1 MGRAMDAAGAGVIPC
16 VDVMRA
22 RRGCAPWGWRI
33 LARGSMVAVAL
44 AAGAC
49 GGAGAHRP
57 PPSGPRL
64 TGRTANA
71 LQATLRREVS
81 QAGIPGASAAIVFPD
96 GREWT
101 GVAGE
106 AVLRPRTPM
115 TPGTSLSFDSVT
127 KVAVAATALR
137 LAEQGRLGLDDR
149 VRRWYPHWRGDR
161 SATLR
166 DLLGHTSGMGNP
178 RDSFF
183 VALLHHPQRRFTA
196 REALAA
202 TPRPGP
208 RTHEAAYSNSAFILL
223 DLILRRA
230 AGEPTASAMRRLIF
244 AAPGGDGLALQPD
257 ERPHRPLAAPYWY
270 PHGGAYPAD
279 ASDGGAYLPSRA
291 WASGTSTAGAL
302 AGDEPSLARWGHALL
317 GGHVLRPGSLRAM
330 TRFHHAGEE
339 EGYGLGLTL
348 SSIDERP
355 MWGHTG
361 DGHGTHTEF
370 WHLPLEDLTIAMT
383 WNDDALDS
391 EAPFVPSLL
400 RVALVSR

>member
-1 MGRAMDAAGAGVIPC
+1 
-16 VDVMRA
+16 MRA
-22 RRGCAPWGWRI
+22 RRGCAPWGWWI
-33 LARGSMVAVAL
+33 LARGWIVAVAMAMAVAV

-49 GGAGAHRP
+49 GGARAHRP
-57 PPSGPRL
+57 PPSGPHL
-64 TGRTANA
+64 TARSAHA
-71 LQATLRREVS
+71 LEATLRREVS
-81 QAGIPGASAAIVFPD
+81 ETGIPGASAAIVFLD

-101 GVAGE
+101 GAAGE

-115 TPGTSLSFDSVT
+115 TPRTSLSFDSVT

-137 LAEQGRLGLDDR
+137 LTEQGRLGLDDR
-149 VRRWYPHWRGDR
+149 VRRWYPRWRGDR
-161 SATLR
+161 AATIR

-178 RDSFF
+178 RESFF
-183 VALLHHPQRRFTA
+183 VALLRHPQRRFTA

-208 RTHEAAYSNSAFILL
+208 RTDEPAHSNSGFILL
-223 DLILRRA
+223 GLILRRA

-257 ERPHRPLAAPYWY
+257 ERPHPPLATPYWY
-270 PHGGAYPAD
+270 PHGGASPDD

-330 TRFHHAGEE
+330 TRFHWAGEE

-370 WHLPLEDLTIAMT
+370 WHLPREDLTIAIT
-383 WNDDALDS
+383 WNDDALDT

-400 RVALVSR
+400 RIALASR